1 VGARIDQFCV
11 HGYGHLSSYD
21 WDIPHHPQTP
31 LPPRPNSVILS
42 EVARGTSRAAQSKDP
57 DDLRVPH
64 ALDSFLAMLSDRVP
78 HPYAHFADGR
88 ERGCSQSKVST
99 PAVRAGP
106 QHKSQRANPLARTRP
121 SAVRIFRRSGF
132 GSESSPCLPG
142 FPPNLRANPPAL
154 RSSVPSRPASVIFV
168 ACCPSVSRSRVSRP
182 SLQSS
187 QFLLSSLEDL
197 SSVAKNHAT

>member
-1 VGARIDQFCV
+1 MGARIDQFCV

-64 ALDSFLAMLSDRVP
+64 AFDTFPPMLSGPNPTP
-78 HPYAHFADGR
+78 HP
-88 ERGCSQSKVST
+88 T
-99 PAVRAGP
+99 PPPLTPV
-106 QHKSQRANPLARTRP
+106 HSSLNSQRANPLARTRP

-142 FPPNLRANPPAL
+142 FPPVLRANPPAL